1 MKCTPVMRL
10 EFPISAPLLPS
21 VGAMFSCGMWHWD
34 EEGPCTLLISDFALK
49 TCTVTSL
56 SIMMGISMLLGLQ
69 AVIC

>member
-1 MKCTPVMRL
+1 
-10 EFPISAPLLPS
+10 
-21 VGAMFSCGMWHWD
+21 
-34 EEGPCTLLISDFALK
+34 LK